1 MFDSFRGYSFS
12 LKLCKEL
19 FKLLRGNSKLSMQSH
34 LLNGFTIVYRF
45 HRDLSPQIGFESADK
60 KRKIVL

>member
-1 MFDSFRGYSFS
+1 MLDSFRGYSFS
-12 LKLCKEL
+12 LELCKEL

-34 LLNGFTIVYRF
+34 SLNGFTIVYRF
-45 HRDLSPQIGFESADK
+45 DCDLSPQIGFESADK